1 MIWVFN
7 NVTEQFMLIQGQ
19 PFPLIYW
26 VYAQEKTYRTIY
38 CGKEPSNTVLPVL
51 CFQNYMPE
59 IFTSVLSLL
68 DFTFAVD

>member
-38 CGKEPSNTVLPVL
+38 CDKEPFNIVLPVL
-51 CFQNYMPE
+51 CFQNYMQKYLHLFSPSW
-59 IFTSVLSLL
+59 ILHL
-68 DFTFAVD
+68 